1 MENYMY
7 DLIIVGSGPAG
18 LAAAIYGI
26 RGGLDLLVLESSA
39 MSGGQ
44 VLTTY
49 EVDNYPGMPKTDGF
63 ELGQAFK
70 KHADSLGVRFK
81 TAQVTGIEDR
91 QEKKIVR
98 TRKEDYETK
107 AVILAMGASHAT
119 LDITGEA
126 EFTGRGVSYCAT
138 CDGAFYR
145 GKTAAVV
152 GGGDVALEDA
162 IYLSNICEKVYII
175 HRRDEFRGAYILQT
189 ELKQHNNIEVIYGR
203 TVDEICGNDMV
214 ESLKMTNVKTG
225 EREYLNT
232 DALFIA
238 VGIRPNSEIIREL
251 PILDEKGYIRAD
263 ENCVTDIAGVFAA
276 GDIRTKEL
284 RQIITAAADGANAAN
299 SAIRFCSLVK

>member
-1 MENYMY
+1 
-7 DLIIVGSGPAG
+7 
-18 LAAAIYGI
+18 
-26 RGGLDLLVLESSA
+26 

-49 EVDNYPGMPKTDGF
+49 EVDNYPGMPQTDGF
-63 ELGQAFK
+63 EMGQAFK
-70 KHADSLGVRFK
+70 KHADRLGVQFK

-91 QEKKIVR
+91 DEKKIIR
-98 TRKEDYETK
+98 TRKEEYEAK

-119 LDITGEA
+119 LGIPGET
-126 EFTGRGVSYCAT
+126 EFAGRGVSYCAT

-162 IYLSNICEKVYII
+162 VYLSKMCEKVYII
-175 HRRDEFRGAYILQT
+175 HRREEFRGAHILQM
-189 ELKQHNNIEVIYGR
+189 ELKQHDNIEVIYGR

-214 ESLKMTNVKTG
+214 ESLKMTNVRTG
-225 EREYLNT
+225 GKESLHT

-251 PILDEKGYIRAD
+251 PILDENGYIKAD
-263 ENCVTDIAGVFAA
+263 ENGITDIAGIFAA
-276 GDIRTKEL
+276 GDIRRKEL
-284 RQIITAAADGANAAN
+284 RQIVTAVADGANAAN
-299 SAIRFCSLVK
+299 SAIRFCSMTK